1 MQFIKESFYSEIEVK
16 KSKFYA
22 GLFPLSEEEQV
33 ESYLA
38 ECKKK
43 YREARHHCYAYVL

>member
-16 KSKFYA
+16 KSKYYA
-22 GLFPLSEEEQV
+22 ALFPLSVEVQV

-43 YREARHHCYAYVL
+43 